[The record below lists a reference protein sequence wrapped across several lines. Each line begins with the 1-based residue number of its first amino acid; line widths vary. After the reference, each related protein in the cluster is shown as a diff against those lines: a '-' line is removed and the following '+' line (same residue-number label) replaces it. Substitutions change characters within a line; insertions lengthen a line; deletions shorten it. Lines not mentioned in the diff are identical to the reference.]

1 MEKRLLTQAEWA
13 RERGVSKAYVSKLVR
28 TGRIVLV
35 EGKIDPDDAA
45 ARMAAQQ
52 DPVKRAKKLVATAP
66 LGLGVVIGFPADGAD
81 PDPETDAKQ
90 LPDQLLRARIKREQE
105 EGRLK
110 ELERRRRENE
120 LVDAEEIR
128 EEQLRRATEEREALL
143 SWPARVSALMA
154 AELGIDRWR
163 LSQVLRKYVRQHL
176 AERSRA

>member
-28 TGRIVLV
+28 TGRILLV
-35 EGKIDPDDAA
+35 EGKIDPEDAA

-52 DPVKRAKKLVATAP
+52 DPIKRAKKLTAAP
-66 LGLGVVIGFPADGAD
+66 LGLGVVIGFPGESADLEGS
-81 PDPETDAKQ
+81 ET

-163 LSQVLRKYVRQHL
+163 LGQVLRKYVRQHL
-176 AERSRA
+176 AERSQA